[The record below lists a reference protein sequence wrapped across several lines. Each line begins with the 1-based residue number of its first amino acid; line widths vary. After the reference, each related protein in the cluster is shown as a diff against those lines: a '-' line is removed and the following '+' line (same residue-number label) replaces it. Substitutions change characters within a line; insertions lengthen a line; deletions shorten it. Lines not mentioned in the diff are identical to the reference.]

1 MSKSAIDPVTV
12 FTELAPIAPVVR
24 ALTLFKSDA
33 AMEPESPTTTTSLP
47 RPIMVPASFASY
59 AALIS
64 DNAPVIIVV
73 AGSTVTA
80 TVVLLFKAFKA
91 AASSEAVFTV
101 IVKALPE
108 PVSVFRS
115 AIPF

>member
-1 MSKSAIDPVTV
+1 M
-12 FTELAPIAPVVR
+12 TELAPIAPVVR
-24 ALTLFKSDA
+24 ALTPFKSDA
-33 AMEPESPTTTTSLP
+33 AIEPESPTTTTSLP
-47 RPIMVPASFASY
+47 NPIMVPAVFASY

-64 DNAPVIIVV
+64 DNAPVIIDE
-73 AGSTVTA
+73 ATVTA

-91 AASSEAVFTV
+91 AASTEAVFTV
-101 IVKALPE
+101 VVKALPE